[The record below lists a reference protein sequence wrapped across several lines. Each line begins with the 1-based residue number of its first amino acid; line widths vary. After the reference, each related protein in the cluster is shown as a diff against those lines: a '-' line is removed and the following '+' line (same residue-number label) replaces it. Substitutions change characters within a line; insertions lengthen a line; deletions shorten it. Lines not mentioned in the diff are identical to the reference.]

1 MTLKDRLMED
11 LKTSMKNNDTIA
23 KNTIQLVRANILN
36 EEKAKQDTLTDQEV
50 ENIIVKEKKKRIE
63 AQAQFEK
70 ASRKDLVERT
80 LKEIAV
86 LDKYLPQLMSEYDLT
101 IAMKEI
107 IEQEQITQKDLGK
120 LIRLTKEKY
129 GNAVDGRMV
138 ANIAKQLLSEE

>member
-1 MTLKDRLMED
+1 MTLKDQLMED
-11 LKTSMKNNDTIA
+11 LKIAMKNNNTIA

-70 ASRKDLVERT
+70 ANRKELVNKT
-80 LKEIAV
+80 IAEIAV
-86 LDKYLPQLMSEYDLT
+86 LDKYLPQQMSEYDLT
-101 IAMKEI
+101 EAMKEI
-107 IEQEQITQKDLGK
+107 IKENEITQKDLGK

-138 ANIAKQLLSEE
+138 SNIAKQLLEL